1 MSHLRRPTV
10 TGTERVQVTLKLQ
23 PGLPSLR
30 TPALKACVEQ
40 AIDAGHERFGMR
52 LLNHTLE
59 KDGLS
64 LLVVAPHRRALSRGI
79 QGISVRIARAV
90 NRKLERKGRL
100 FADRYD
106 AQLLADIVNA
116 PANKAA
122 INRSA
127 IGKSESTKVG
137 SIKASAK
144 APSAKSGAIKSGAI
158 KSGAIKSGAIK
169 SGAIK
174 AAGIKA
180 TLSNA
185 TLAGAAAAKRKAP
198 ARKLAATSGPRR
210 ARPSVRPAARA

>member
-10 TGTERVQVTLKLQ
+10 TGTEPVQVTLKLQ

-64 LLVVAPHRRALSRGI
+64 LVVTAPHRRALSRGI

-106 AQLLADIVNA
+106 AHVLANA
-116 PANKAA
+116 VRSSSVRASSVRASAVRASAVRSSAA
-122 INRSA
+122 AASSSTNRSA
-127 IGKSESTKVG
+127 NRSS
-137 SIKASAK
+137 
-144 APSAKSGAIKSGAI
+144 
-158 KSGAIKSGAIK
+158 
-169 SGAIK
+169 
-174 AAGIKA
+174 
-180 TLSNA
+180 
-185 TLAGAAAAKRKAP
+185 AGAD
-198 ARKLAATSGPRR
+198 SFG
-210 ARPSVRPAARA
+210 